1 MRNKLVVAIGV
12 VGVVTVV
19 VALLGSRSS
28 DPSHSAG
35 TALSAGGSATFGTS
49 AHVTTG
55 HGDGSSRPTESHVR
69 RLVPEERRRL
79 AEQITAAIH
88 RARASSA
95 AASARGGA
103 GAAGEDPII
112 PLEEASKPLQQALS
126 EATSFLADCYKQ
138 QPGGAAKQTAT
149 AMMTMAS
156 DPDLG
161 TVIDTDTIIDAEG
174 KQIDQRV
181 DECLRDTIDS
191 LAFPPLGKAGKL
203 QLQYSF
209 RFDD

>member
-1 MRNKLVVAIGV
+1 MRNKLVIAIGV
-12 VGVVTVV
+12 VGVV

-28 DPSHSAG
+28 DPSHGAG

-88 RARASSA
+88 RTRASSA
-95 AASARGGA
+95 TAASAHGGA

-112 PLEEASKPLQQALS
+112 PLEEVSKPLQQALS

-149 AMMTMAS
+149 AMMTIAS

-174 KQIDQRV
+174 KQIDQRL

-203 QLQYSF
+203 QLKYSF